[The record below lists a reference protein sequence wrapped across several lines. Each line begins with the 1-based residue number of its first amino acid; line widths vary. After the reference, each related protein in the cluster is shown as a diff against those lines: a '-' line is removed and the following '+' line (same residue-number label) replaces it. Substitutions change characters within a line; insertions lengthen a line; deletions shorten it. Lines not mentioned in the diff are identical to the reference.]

1 MAAALELRHW
11 VVSEVSS
18 YYYGNYGRLSH
29 DNIDLIAD
37 TAKNILNGDQEH
49 HSAEAHEEL

>member
-18 YYYGNYGRLSH
+18 YYYGNYGRLSD

-37 TAKNILNGDQEH
+37 TAKNIILNGDQEH
-49 HSAEAHEEL
+49 HGAEEL